1 MNVSKLEFR
10 NIGNLNTVN
19 TLNILYCKG
28 FLCIMPRLR
37 DSVERWLTHENYS
50 FNLSNT
56 ADVSFKT
63 LIKNGDGLGNDIEVF
78 EPKGQENIL
87 VVGVKVS
94 FHHKLIR
101 RFLELNEEEQEKIK
115 TKIVD
120 FCYSIKAVHKFLDE
134 NGKKMVGVYIV
145 LDKPEQL
152 NQSFFIKTLQEIIEM
167 SEKTNRFLIKAF

>member
-1 MNVSKLEFR
+1 MS
-10 NIGNLNTVN
+10 
-19 TLNILYCKG
+19 
-28 FLCIMPRLR
+28 RLR
-37 DSVERWLTHENYS
+37 DNVERWLIHENYS
-50 FNLSNT
+50 FKLSNGNDT
-56 ADVSFKT
+56 SFKM
-63 LIKNGDGLGNDIEVF
+63 LIKNGDGLGNNIEVF

-87 VVGVKVS
+87 VTGVKVS

-101 RFLELNEEEQEKIK
+101 RFLELNETEQEKIK
-115 TKIVD
+115 TKLAD

-152 NQSFFIKTLQEIIEM
+152 NQPFFIKTLQEMTEM

>member
-1 MNVSKLEFR
+1 MS
-10 NIGNLNTVN
+10 G
-19 TLNILYCKG
+19 
-28 FLCIMPRLR
+28 LR

-50 FNLSNT
+50 FKSST
-56 ADVSFKT
+56 SDDTSFKI
-63 LIKNGDGLGNDIEVF
+63 LIKNGDGLGNNIEVF
-78 EPKGQENIL
+78 EPKGQENVL
-87 VVGVKVS
+87 VIGVKVS

-101 RFLELNEEEQEKIK
+101 RFLELNQAEQEKIK
-115 TKIVD
+115 TKIAN

-152 NQSFFIKTLQEIIEM
+152 NQAFFIKTLEEIIEM

>member
-1 MNVSKLEFR
+1 MS
-10 NIGNLNTVN
+10 G
-19 TLNILYCKG
+19 
-28 FLCIMPRLR
+28 LR
-37 DSVERWLTHENYS
+37 DNVERWLIHENYPFKAS
-50 FNLSNT
+50 ASDDT
-56 ADVSFKT
+56 SFKI
-63 LIKNGDGLGNDIEVF
+63 LIKNGDGLGNNIEVF

-87 VVGVKVS
+87 VTGVKVS

-101 RFLELNEEEQEKIK
+101 RFLELNETEQEKIK
-115 TKIVD
+115 TKIAD

-152 NQSFFIKTLQEIIEM
+152 NQAFFIKTLEEIIEM